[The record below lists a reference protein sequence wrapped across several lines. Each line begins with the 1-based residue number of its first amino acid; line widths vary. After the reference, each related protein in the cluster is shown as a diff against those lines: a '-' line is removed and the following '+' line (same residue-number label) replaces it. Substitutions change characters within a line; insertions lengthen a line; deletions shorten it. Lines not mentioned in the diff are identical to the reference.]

1 MSANA
6 PRARAG
12 NGTPSLDAA
21 VLRCEAPQTAHRLG
35 PVQPLTLGVVA
46 TSRKPDERRQA
57 IHPAHLGRID
67 ADLRARM
74 FFERG
79 YGDELGSS
87 DAEIAPLVGGLL
99 QREELFARC
108 DVILLPKP
116 LAEDLETLR
125 PGQVVWGWPHC
136 VQDREM
142 TQLAI
147 DRRVTLIAWEAM
159 NHWTRDGHFSVHVF
173 HKNNE
178 LAGYCSVLHAFA
190 LLGVS
195 GDYGRRLSAAVISFG
210 ATARG
215 AVRGLAALGVSDVSV
230 LTQRAVSAVAAP
242 FASVRMRHFAR
253 DPANP
258 SRTLALEGPGPG
270 PLVDVLAEHDVIVNC
285 ILQDTDAPLMF
296 VMNEDL
302 GRFRPGTLFIDVSC
316 DEGMAFEWA
325 RPTSFA
331 HPMVTV
337 GRGLHY
343 YAVDHSPSFLWNSAT
358 WENSE
363 ALLEYLPIVMAGPAA
378 WDADETIRRA
388 IEIREGIVENPRIL
402 SFQGRES
409 AYPYA
414 VSAP

>member
-1 MSANA
+1 V
-6 PRARAG
+6 
-12 NGTPSLDAA
+12 D
-21 VLRCEAPQTAHRLG
+21 Q
-35 PVQPLTLGVVA
+35 QLTLGVVA

-57 IHPAHLGRID
+57 IHPAHLERID

-79 YGDELGSS
+79 YGDALGSS
-87 DAEIAPLVGGLL
+87 DEEIEPLVGGLRS
-99 QREELFARC
+99 REELFAHC
-108 DVILLPKP
+108 EVLLLPKP
-116 LAEDLETLR
+116 LVADLETLR

-159 NHWTRDGHFSVHVF
+159 NHWSHDGHFDVHVF

-178 LAGYCSVLHAFA
+178 MAGYCSVLHAFS
-190 LLGVS
+190 LLGIS

-258 SRTLALEGPGPG
+258 SRTLALEGPGAG

-302 GRFRPGTLFIDVSC
+302 GRFRPGTLFVDVSC

-331 HPMVTV
+331 APLLTV
-337 GRGLHY
+337 GQGLHY
-343 YAVDHSPSFLWNSAT
+343 YAVDHSPSYLWNAAT

-363 ALLEYLPIVMAGPAA
+363 ALLPYLPTVMAGPDA
-378 WDADETIRRA
+378 WDADETVRRA
-388 IEIREGIVENPRIL
+388 IEIREGEVVNPRIL
-402 SFQGRES
+402 SFQNRES
-409 AYPYA
+409 TYPYA
-414 VSAP
+414 VRPS

>member
-1 MSANA
+1 V
-6 PRARAG
+6 
-12 NGTPSLDAA
+12 D
-21 VLRCEAPQTAHRLG
+21 QH
-35 PVQPLTLGVVA
+35 LTLGVVA

-87 DAEIAPLVGGLL
+87 DEEIAPFVGGLL
-99 QREELFARC
+99 SREELLARC

-159 NHWTRDGHFSVHVF
+159 NHWTHDGHFSVHVF

-178 LAGYCSVLHAFA
+178 LAGYCSVLHAFS

-253 DPANP
+253 DPGNP

-296 VMNEDL
+296 VMNDDL

-325 RPTSFA
+325 RATSFA

-409 AYPYA
+409 TYPYA
-414 VSAP
+414 AAGPS